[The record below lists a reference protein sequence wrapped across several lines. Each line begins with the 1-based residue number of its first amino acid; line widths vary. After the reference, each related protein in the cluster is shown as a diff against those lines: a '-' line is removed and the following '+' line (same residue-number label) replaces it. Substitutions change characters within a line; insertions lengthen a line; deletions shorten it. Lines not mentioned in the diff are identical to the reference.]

1 MEKLSR
7 RLNFRLACAFLPACV
22 VLAGC
27 AQPYSTSANFNNG
40 SLPNP
45 GQLPP
50 PPTGGGQAPAGA
62 TGKTGGPVAL
72 LVPLTG
78 DLAPVGLALENAAK
92 LAFPA
97 GGATTLDV
105 RDTGGTPSGAAAA
118 ARTAIAAG
126 DGIILGPLTS
136 GEAHAVAPIAQAAD
150 VNMLPFTNDS
160 SVAAP
165 GVWPLGISPDQQVKR
180 ALAAA
185 SADGRTQVAALLPD
199 DDFGHALGSAIQT
212 ETAALG
218 EPSPGMTFYESGFSA
233 INQAIRDVSDFADR
247 GAGLEAEIKAAK
259 NEDTAAGNEKARELS
274 RQQVP
279 APSFNALFIGSFD
292 PNELAE
298 MATLLPF
305 YSVGQPQVQ
314 FIGPAN
320 WAGIANQLG
329 RNGVFDGSIF
339 AAPDPAAAAAF
350 DAKYS
355 STYGSP
361 PPAIADVAFDAA
373 AIANLIAGQGGFT
386 SNLLTNPSG
395 FAGADGVLQLEPSGQ
410 VDRGLAV
417 FEASPSGA
425 TITSPAPTS
434 LTVPS
439 S

>member
-1 MEKLSR
+1 MENLSR
-7 RLNFRLACAFLPACV
+7 RLKFRLACAFLPACV
-22 VLAGC
+22 ALAGC
-27 AQPYSTSANFNNG
+27 AQPYATSSNFNTG
-40 SLPNP
+40 SVPNTGTLPPLPNAGGAAPP
-45 GQLPP
+45 GE
-50 PPTGGGQAPAGA
+50 
-62 TGKTGGPVAL
+62 TGKTGGAVAL

-78 DLAPVGLALENAAK
+78 DLAPVGMALENAAK
-92 LAFPA
+92 LAFPP
-97 GGATTLDV
+97 GAPSTLDV

-118 ARTAIAAG
+118 AQAAIAAG

-136 GEAHAVAPIAQAAD
+136 GETHAVAPIAQEAD

-165 GVWPLGISPDQQVKR
+165 GIWPLGISPDQQVKR

-199 DDFGHALGSAIQT
+199 DNFGHALGSAIQT

-218 EPSPGMTFYESGFSA
+218 EPAPSMTFYESGFSN

-292 PNELAE
+292 PGELAE

-320 WAGIANQLG
+320 WAMIADQLG
-329 RNGVFDGSIF
+329 RNGVFNGSIY

-350 DAKYS
+350 AAKYS
-355 STYGSP
+355 TTYGGP

-373 AIANLIAGQGGFT
+373 AIASLIAGQGGFT

-395 FAGADGVLQLEPSGQ
+395 FAGADGVLQLEPNGQ
-410 VDRGLAV
+410 VERGLAV
-417 FEASPSGA
+417 FEAAPTGP

-434 LTVPS
+434 LANPS